1 MESLTL
7 ATRVMASESD
17 VVVLDV
23 EGTLDINTVT
33 AFEDKLQELVLSGK
47 SKIVISMRKLTY
59 ISSSGISVLMYYI
72 SKTRK
77 NHGSII
83 LTDVSHEIYRIFEL
97 LDIQG
102 LFKILSTKQ
111 DAINKFNGNN
121 ISLPRTLSPVC

>member
-1 MESLTL
+1 
-7 ATRVMASESD
+7 MASESD